1 MSLAVALPDVATLS
15 PDGDLSF
22 AQFHQ
27 GQRKAYHSTARFTL
41 VLAGTQGGK
50 TAAGPPWLLKQVSER
65 GVGDYMVVAP
75 NFTLMEKKALPEF
88 LRLFRDTLQ
97 LGEYKT
103 QQRKFVFSHD
113 GIRRILGHDSPVP
126 VQIYFGYG
134 ENPDSLESAT
144 LKACWVDEGGQK
156 SFKRD
161 SWDALLRRLSIEEG
175 PVLLT
180 TTPYTLGWLSELHEQ
195 ASDPRSGVSV
205 INFPSI
211 ANPRFPRAEW
221 DRARRSMPAWKFNMF
236 YRGIFERPA
245 GVIYDCWDRRANVIP
260 HMDIPAH
267 WERFLGL
274 DFGGVNTCGIF
285 VAKELNDAGEAT
297 GRYIGYRE
305 YLAGSKTAAGHA
317 RDLLKGEPRIPTAV
331 GGAKSEGQWRDEFAA
346 SGLGVY
352 PPVVTEVEVGID
364 RMYSMIVPNDA
375 DQRQF
380 VVLDSL
386 TGFIDQVLDYSRE
399 LDENGEPTEK
409 IEDKETYHYLD
420 AARYLLSYL
429 AGGYDGSWV
438 A

>member
-1 MSLAVALPDVATLS
+1 MRLGVALPDVAELS
-15 PDGDLSF
+15 PEGDLLF
-22 AQFHQ
+22 TQFHQ
-27 GQRKAYHSTARFTL
+27 GQRLAYHSEARFTL

-50 TAAGPPWLLKQVSER
+50 TAVGPPWLFRQILQR

-75 NFTLMEKKALPEF
+75 NFSLMEKKALPEF
-88 LRLFRDTLQ
+88 LRLFRDTLN

-103 QQRKFVFSHD
+103 QHRKFGFSPEGMRSIGMD
-113 GIRRILGHDSPVP
+113 PIVP
-126 VQIYFGYG
+126 IQIYCGYG

-144 LKACWVDEGGQK
+144 LKAAWVDEGGQK
-156 SFKRD
+156 AFKRD

-195 ASDPRSGVSV
+195 ASDPKSGVAV
-205 INFPSI
+205 VNFPSI
-211 ANPRFPRAEW
+211 ANPRFPRSEW

-245 GVIYDCWDRRANVIP
+245 GMIFDCWDRQANVIP

-285 VAKELNDAGEAT
+285 VAKEQDQDGQAT

-317 RDLLKGEPRIPTAV
+317 RDLLKGEPRTPTAV

-364 RMYSMIVPNDA
+364 RMYSMIAPTDA
-375 DQRQF
+375 GVRQF
-380 VVLDSL
+380 VVLNSL
-386 TGFIDQVLDYSRE
+386 SGFIDQVLDYSRE

-409 IEDKETYHYLD
+409 IEDKETYHYID
-420 AARYLLSYL
+420 AARYLLSFL